1 MLKNTTLA
9 AVMLAF
15 MATPALAAHCP
26 ADAKAIEAG
35 LANSS
40 LSDAEKA
47 EITALKDEGMAQH
60 AAGDHRAAEATL
72 AKAMRQ
78 LLLGK

>member
-1 MLKNTTLA
+1 MLKNTALA

-15 MATPALAAHCP
+15 MATPALAARCP
-26 ADAKAIEAG
+26 ADAKAIEAD
-35 LANSS
+35 LAAST

-60 AAGDHRAAEATL
+60 AAGDHGAAVATL
-72 AKAMRQ
+72 AKAMSQ
-78 LLLGK
+78 LQMAK